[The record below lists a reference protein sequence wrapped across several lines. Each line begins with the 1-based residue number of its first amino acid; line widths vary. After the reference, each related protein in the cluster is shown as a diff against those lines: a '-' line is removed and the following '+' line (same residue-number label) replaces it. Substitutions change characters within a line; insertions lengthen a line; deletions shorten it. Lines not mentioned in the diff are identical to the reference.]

1 MFSGTSSVTVYEMLD
16 KAGKDVGKST
26 RWILMDRLDR
36 YAVKIQTGARVH
48 SIDKGKVIW
57 EKGDCRHSDRFDAI
71 VLASGSKSERY
82 LSDLLADADIPHTVI
97 GDAVAPGKL
106 NDAIHGGFMA
116 ALEI

>member
-1 MFSGTSSVTVYEMLD
+1 VVYRIDSQVHFAPVDVGQTIEL
-16 KAGKDVGKST
+16 AGKRPCIVT
-26 RWILMDRLDR
+26 C
-36 YAVKIQTGARVH
+36 GALTSGV
-48 SIDKGKVIW
+48 VMIW
-57 EKGDCRHSDRFDAI
+57 EKEDCRYSDRFDTI